1 MTMHAFV
8 REGGNVKV
16 LQCKYERVFRGN
28 GTFVLLVDICDC
40 ACICQRE
47 RERVA
52 ILKLNG
58 VNTNV
63 CPKDLAILMC

>member
-1 MTMHAFV
+1 MTMPAFV

-47 RERVA
+47 REWQF
-52 ILKLNG
+52 
-58 VNTNV
+58 
-63 CPKDLAILMC
+63 

>member
-1 MTMHAFV
+1 MASLFCRLTNVTMHACV

-16 LQCKYERVFRGN
+16 LQCKYERIFRGN

-47 RERVA
+47 RESGNFEA
-52 ILKLNG
+52 
-58 VNTNV
+58 
-63 CPKDLAILMC
+63 

>member
-1 MTMHAFV
+1 VTMHACV

-47 RERVA
+47 RESGNFEA
-52 ILKLNG
+52 
-58 VNTNV
+58 
-63 CPKDLAILMC
+63 